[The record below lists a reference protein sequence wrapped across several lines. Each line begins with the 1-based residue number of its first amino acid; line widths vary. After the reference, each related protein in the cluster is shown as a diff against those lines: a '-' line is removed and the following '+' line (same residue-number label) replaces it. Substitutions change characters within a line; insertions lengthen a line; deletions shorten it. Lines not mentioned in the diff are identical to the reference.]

1 MITKK
6 NIGLFL
12 GPIVFVL
19 INFFYKPENLSTQGI
34 AILAST
40 LWIAIW
46 WMTEAIPI
54 YVTSLLPIILR

>member
-19 INFFYKPENLSTQGI
+19 INFFYEPKNLSSEGI

-40 LWIAIW
+40 LWVAIW
-46 WMTEAIPI
+46 WMT
-54 YVTSLLPIILR
+54 